1 MQRLH
6 RDKGTIPARTAA
18 VLAGAGYAVLSFDY
32 SGWGESEGSRHCL
45 APFGR
50 VSARARQAKKGAAD
64 EIPLAFV
71 DETIT
76 FNSEWVV
83 SRISPHAVLLVTG
96 ENDLVVPPD
105 EAEKV
110 FPHAGEP
117 KKLSVIEGAG
127 HYDLYTGQ
135 AFDEIMGEAVAWF
148 GDHLGQA

>member
-1 MQRLH
+1 MRQTSPCPTASPPAKPTLVLCCATVTPRQRN
-6 RDKGTIPARTAA
+6 
-18 VLAGAGYAVLSFDY
+18 Y
-32 SGWGESEGSRHCL
+32 SCPNCGGSRRRGVRRYELRQFGLGGESEGSQHCL

-127 HYDLYTGQ
+127 HYDL
-135 AFDEIMGEAVAWF
+135 
-148 GDHLGQA
+148 